1 MSTIED
7 QVYQFETVFETA
19 LAHVLAAQLFTV
31 YTPSNDEFLTEE
43 FSDAHPEL
51 VPYLPNGQEFH
62 KHRPRVEAVFV
73 LGAGKGHLHIID
85 PTRKPVSGSMP
96 ETSYSSRIEL
106 VVVTES
112 KAQIHRAY
120 LAKLRRNMD
129 TIREALN
136 ETSHLPYHSIQQL
149 RPSGS
154 SSTYQTEDGA
164 FETGLVY
171 ELDFCIRREAWT
183 ALSNP

>member
-1 MSTIED
+1 MNTIED

-19 LAHVLAAQLFTV
+19 IAQVLASQLFTV

-43 FSDAHPEL
+43 FTAAHPDL
-51 VPYLPNGQEFH
+51 VPYLPNGQEFQ
-62 KHRPRVEAVFV
+62 KHRPRIEAVFV
-73 LGAGKGHLHIID
+73 LGAGKGHLHIIN
-85 PTRKPVSGSMP
+85 PKRKPVSGSMP
-96 ETSYSSRIEL
+96 ETSYNARIEFAA
-106 VVVTES
+106 VTES

-136 ETSHLPYHSIQQL
+136 ETSHLQYHSIQQL

-154 SSTYQTEDGA
+154 SSTYQTEDGYY
-164 FETGLVY
+164 ETGLVY
-171 ELDFCIRREAWT
+171 ELDFCIRQDAWT